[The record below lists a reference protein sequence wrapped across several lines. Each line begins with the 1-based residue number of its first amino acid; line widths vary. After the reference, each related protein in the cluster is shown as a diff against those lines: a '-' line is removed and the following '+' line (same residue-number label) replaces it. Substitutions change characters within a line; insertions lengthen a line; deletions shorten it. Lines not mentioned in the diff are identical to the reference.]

1 MIVLTECWVDNLRYA
16 FTSCVFGTPESV
28 NNISTQC
35 TVSCQQLDS
44 ALEFEIADPD
54 GDNLDTWCGSNAFAD
69 NAISQCE
76 QCYNLTDNQN
86 YMSNCTSL
94 PPLPVCTAPC
104 STHERQILICNESV
118 LEALR
123 YNCHFRTPPTESF
136 PISPARIFSESML
149 PSSTTNLLAPKSG
162 KGVNLAVV
170 IAIPILA
177 FVIVVCALTVCC
189 FFFVRHRRKKAR
201 QLREER
207 ELNRFHAGWS
217 HHHSLAQ
224 AQAQVPDGYDPAAA
238 VGMHHP
244 YAYGSGG
251 VGYGKQA
258 QVMETGVAA
267 PGTVYAPEKEG
278 KKEKG
283 PVKG

>member
-1 MIVLTECWVDNLRYA
+1 TSTWATALVVLTQTLPILSLRITPGSPCEEVCHKHSSNTTGSEIACLDREFTQTDKGSTFQQCIECGLRSSFHDTPTKQSDVEWSLYNLRYA

-86 YMSNCTSL
+86 YMSNF
-94 PPLPVCTAPC
+94 
-104 STHERQILICNESV
+104 

-149 PSSTTNLLAPKSG
+149 PSSTANLLAPKSG

-201 QLREER
+201 QIREER
-207 ELNRFHAGWS
+207 ELNRFHAGW
-217 HHHSLAQ
+217 
-224 AQAQVPDGYDPAAA
+224 
-238 VGMHHP
+238 
-244 YAYGSGG
+244 
-251 VGYGKQA
+251 
-258 QVMETGVAA
+258 
-267 PGTVYAPEKEG
+267 
-278 KKEKG
+278 
-283 PVKG
+283 